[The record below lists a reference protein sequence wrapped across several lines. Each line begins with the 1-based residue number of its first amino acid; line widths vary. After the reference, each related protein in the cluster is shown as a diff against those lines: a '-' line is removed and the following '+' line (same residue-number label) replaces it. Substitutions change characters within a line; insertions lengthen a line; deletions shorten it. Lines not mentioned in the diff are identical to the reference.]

1 MSLQSSFLP
10 CFPSWQVN
18 TVLMTAHSHWQGLY
32 EPSAGIKGVWLRP
45 SHFTAIIMLYSLQ
58 VLRVF
63 ELSIYRI
70 NKAAHLPQT
79 NQSRPGDLKSLGS
92 RHIRSVNRF
101 WGFVMEQKT
110 RTDFKGC
117 AGYLPQ
123 RSTAT
128 EARIS
133 ERASTRCAAATC
145 HTQHSNNKVMWHG
158 H

>member
-1 MSLQSSFLP
+1 MSLQSSLLP
-10 CFPSWQVN
+10 CFPSWQVK
-18 TVLMTAHSHWQGLY
+18 TVLITAHSHWQGLY
-32 EPSAGIKGVWLRP
+32 EPSAGIKGVWPRP
-45 SHFTAIIMLYSLQ
+45 SHFTAIVMLYSLQ

-70 NKAAHLPQT
+70 NKATHLPQT
-79 NQSRPGDLKSLGS
+79 NQSRTSDLKSLDS

-110 RTDFKGC
+110 RSDFKGC
-117 AGYLPQ
+117 VGYLPQ

-133 ERASTRCAAATC
+133 ERASTRWAAATC
-145 HTQHSNNKVMWHG
+145 HTQHTH